1 MLDELGWVLLL
12 RYVQKVT
19 FDSYLYKTVQ
29 GNDPVGDLKLGLLM
43 VAFILFPGG
52 RTLGSG
58 WFFFPPVWVFF
69 PPMHCNWFSCEGAGF
84 PSTSRALFP
93 PLPPCGVCWVLLGPL
108 RCSAWCPALKD
119 LCVLEVQGFLWTS
132 WVRSACFCVEFVLLW
147 RISHRGLNL
156 HRAILVVSVPRHAS
170 CVFHTCAQVSTRV
183 FFGPCLLDLKGFYVT
198 LFGFDLDPGKI
209 LFWPLVVCET
219 ALAQVYLDPG
229 RFCWFWACCPSRV
242 CFGPWSLELRVSMSP
257 CSGLTSTLVRFFFDP
272 WWCVKRPWHRF
283 I

>member
-1 MLDELGWVLLL
+1 
-12 RYVQKVT
+12 
-19 FDSYLYKTVQ
+19 
-29 GNDPVGDLKLGLLM
+29 
-43 VAFILFPGG
+43 
-52 RTLGSG
+52 
-58 WFFFPPVWVFF
+58 
-69 PPMHCNWFSCEGAGF
+69 MHCNWFSCEGAGF
-84 PSTSRALFP
+84 PWASRALFP

-156 HRAILVVSVPRHAS
+156 HRAILVVSAPRHAS

-209 LFWPLVVCET
+209 FFLIFGGVRNGPGTGLFRPWAFLLVLSLLSLTGLFW
-219 ALAQVYLDPG
+219 
-229 RFCWFWACCPSRV
+229 
-242 CFGPWSLELRVSMSP
+242 
-257 CSGLTSTLVRFFFDP
+257 TLVSGTPGFYVTLFGFDLDLGEIFFDP